1 LYNIERENPFEERLL
16 VCKVAKKVLVFP
28 SEWEVWKRFL
38 RSVVSFSNVENLFLS
53 FFESICMYN
62 IERENPFEGRLLVC
76 KVAKRVIV
84 FPSEW
89 EVWKRFLQ
97 SVVSFSSVENLFLSF
112 LKVSSFKMKVFG
124 KEFFE
129 LLKTSTFKFE
139 SVCCSFCV
147 QNVFFSNGVLES
159 HGEV

>member
-1 LYNIERENPFEERLL
+1 
-16 VCKVAKKVLVFP
+16 
-28 SEWEVWKRFL
+28 
-38 RSVVSFSNVENLFLS
+38 
-53 FFESICMYN
+53 MYN

-97 SVVSFSSVENLFLSF
+97 SVVSFSSVENLFL
-112 LKVSSFKMKVFG
+112 KVSSFKVKVFG
-124 KEFFE
+124 REFFK

-139 SVCCSFCV
+139 SVCCSFYV
-147 QNVFFSNGVLES
+147 QNVFISNGVLES